1 MTTDQWGPHIWK
13 LFHVLAGN
21 IKEESFHIIGRDL
34 LNFIKRI
41 CSNLPCPDCSKHAT
55 LFLNRLNPTLIR
67 NKRDLIITLFIFH
80 NSVNQRKDKPIASEI
95 ILLQYNNENIF
106 NVYNNFIRVFHTNR
120 NTKLLADNL
129 HRKFIV
135 KEFKT
140 WFLNNIKHF
149 NI

>member
-21 IKEESFHIIGRDL
+21 IKDESFNIIGHDL

-41 CSNLPCPDCSKHAT
+41 CSNLPCPNCAKHAIS
-55 LFLNRLNPTLIR
+55 FMNKINPTVI
-67 NKRDLIITLFIFH
+67 KTKQDLIVTLFIFH
-80 NSVNQRKDKPIASEI
+80 NSVNKRKNKPIASDS
-95 ILLQYNNENIF
+95 ILMQYNNENILDT
-106 NVYNNFIRVFHTNR
+106 YNNFIKVFHTNR

-129 HRKFIV
+129 HRRFIV
-135 KEFKT
+135 KEFKS

-149 NI
+149 NL